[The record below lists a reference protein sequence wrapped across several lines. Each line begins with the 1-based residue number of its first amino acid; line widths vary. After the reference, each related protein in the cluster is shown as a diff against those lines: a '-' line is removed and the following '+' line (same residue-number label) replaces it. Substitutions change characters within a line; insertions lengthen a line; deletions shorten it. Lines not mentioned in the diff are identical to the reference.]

1 MYLAVVFGAALAKL
15 YGKLKTRKRMLVFC
29 LPEYFVTACAV
40 GFILLSMSRTAF
52 LTTVV
57 TAAAIVAVTAVAYH
71 KGAVRILAE
80 LGMLIAVCLV
90 SFPMVF
96 TAVRMVPAVVN
107 DPVRYEIEFQDR
119 SFMIYEGDPVDS
131 DKYMTV
137 RRFLPPCLAGSRP
150 RGAGRRRQETADSQ
164 EGRPGC
170 LPMQEISWQDWNG
183 AVFRKGR
190 KNLATQNKQSSQIFQ
205 MEGLKFCGL
214 HQCDSIW
221 GHLKMGPEDPKGDE
235 YAHAHNSYLQVAYN
249 F

>member
-1 MYLAVVFGAALAKL
+1 MLLYRYGGMFHTVACTGMYLAVVFGAALAKL

-137 RRFLPPCLAGSRP
+137 RRFCHPVWQVPDRGGRAG
-150 RGAGRRRQETADSQ
+150 GGRRRRTH
-164 EGRPGC
+164 
-170 LPMQEISWQDWNG
+170 
-183 AVFRKGR
+183 RKGGRGACLCR
-190 KNLATQNKQSSQIFQ
+190 K
-205 MEGLKFCGL
+205 
-214 HQCDSIW
+214 
-221 GHLKMGPEDPKGDE
+221 
-235 YAHAHNSYLQVAYN
+235 
-249 F
+249 

>member
-1 MYLAVVFGAALAKL
+1 MLYRYGGMFHTVACTGMYLAVVFGAALAKL

-131 DKYMTV
+131 DN
-137 RRFLPPCLAGSRP
+137 
-150 RGAGRRRQETADSQ
+150 
-164 EGRPGC
+164 
-170 LPMQEISWQDWNG
+170 I
-183 AVFRKGR
+183 
-190 KNLATQNKQSSQIFQ
+190 
-205 MEGLKFCGL
+205 
-214 HQCDSIW
+214 
-221 GHLKMGPEDPKGDE
+221 
-235 YAHAHNSYLQVAYN
+235 
-249 F
+249 